1 MSEIHLKLSELRDCA
16 EQLRQS
22 KRQLD
27 QSLTNIGDVLR
38 ELTVLGMEEHEFVA
52 LGRPQMH
59 TITHWTQRL
68 NHFADRLTA
77 TADDVENAVLFELPH
92 FDLSLLPERDP
103 IVSQTMGIP
112 SSVVEVTTL
121 DTGGLYVSSANTDL
135 FLTLRERQN
144 LLAEQIGER
153 TILVEQHQTAVSELE
168 ATRNRALSYNPD
180 LDLNSVPRI
189 QALQNE
195 VSQLESEITQM
206 DTTIT
211 SLETEVQTLDTR
223 LMTIQPSSGADMSII
238 ADMEGSATNPHVVNN
253 TYDCVNHVVQ
263 KLPIPHNMALDA
275 HSWNDLALQH
285 PEYGITIGDQPLEG
299 SVIVLEREH
308 SYADDVFGHVLYV
321 ESVSDGEVWVT
332 DNNNPEPIRFSDLT
346 DQTTG
351 DLVSY
356 LYFPWHTRG

>member
-1 MSEIHLKLSELRDCA
+1 MSEIYLKLSELRDCA

-22 KRQLD
+22 KRHLD

-38 ELTVLGMEEHEFVA
+38 ELAVLGMEEHEFVT

-59 TITHWTQRL
+59 TMTYWTQRL

-77 TADDVENAVLFELPH
+77 TADDVEGAVLFELPH

-103 IVSQTMGIP
+103 IVSQTMGMQ
-112 SSVVEVTTL
+112 SSIVEVTTL

-144 LLAEQIGER
+144 LLAEQIGKR
-153 TILVEQHQTAVSELE
+153 TILIEQHQSAVSELE

-180 LDLNSVPRI
+180 LDLNSVPRN

-206 DTTIT
+206 DTTIA

-223 LMTIQPSSGADMSII
+223 LATIQPSSGADMSII
-238 ADMEGSATNPHVVNN
+238 ADMEGSSTNPHVVNN

-275 HSWNDLALQH
+275 HSWNELALQH

-308 SYADDVFGHVLYV
+308 SYADY
-321 ESVSDGEVWVT
+321 E
-332 DNNNPEPIRFSDLT
+332 
-346 DQTTG
+346 
-351 DLVSY
+351 
-356 LYFPWHTRG
+356 